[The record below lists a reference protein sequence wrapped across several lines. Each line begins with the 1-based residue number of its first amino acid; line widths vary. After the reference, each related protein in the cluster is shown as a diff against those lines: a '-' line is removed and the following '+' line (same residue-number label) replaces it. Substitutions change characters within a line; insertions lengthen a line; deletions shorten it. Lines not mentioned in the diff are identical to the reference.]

1 MIHRKAKVHSPIIA
15 SPPSEK
21 FLVLPERPNSPDNN
35 ASAVEDLFEGPSSVK
50 TTSRRASADHRSTSR
65 TEIVTASSKGLDLQN
80 SMLLSPPP
88 EKARAP
94 PNTSGRHD
102 GNAST
107 AQELFEQH
115 AWFGGQLFPCSMSKR
130 LSKRLR
136 VVNMSSDESDTVSI
150 KVQVSSTSRKDVL
163 ARKDETEDALALI
176 VSVAETGKG
185 TY

>member
-1 MIHRKAKVHSPIIA
+1 
-15 SPPSEK
+15 
-21 FLVLPERPNSPDNN
+21 
-35 ASAVEDLFEGPSSVK
+35 
-50 TTSRRASADHRSTSR
+50 
-65 TEIVTASSKGLDLQN
+65 
-80 SMLLSPPP
+80 
-88 EKARAP
+88 
-94 PNTSGRHD
+94 
-102 GNAST
+102 
-107 AQELFEQH
+107 
-115 AWFGGQLFPCSMSKR
+115 MSKR